1 MKKTLFILG
10 FMVSFCLTAFSQ
22 DEVKKPAKKTYSSY
36 LVYNPFSWIEGQ
48 MPVGIGFARQFTE
61 RSEIYTELAWVTKT
75 PFYSTEPESL
85 SGFRAIAQYRY
96 HINSGGFPIL
106 GFFRRQR
113 GLVRNV
119 SESFIGLEGRIK
131 TYNFTARYDFIN
143 PTAADTLQKYLYKA
157 NAFVWGGAII
167 FGKAFSIS
175 RGDRLQL
182 EINIGIGG
190 KEKTVKY
197 KNLPAGFKPVTFTGG
212 WGLKPPGI
220 QESVGNPYFP
230 CALRIRY
237 AL

>member
-1 MKKTLFILG
+1 MKKIILFVFLLLSKQP
-10 FMVSFCLTAFSQ
+10 VFSQ
-22 DEVKKPAKKTYSSY
+22 DEEKKPTKNTYDSY
-36 LVYNPFSWIEGQ
+36 LVYSPFSWLEGQ
-48 MPVGIGFARQFTE
+48 MPVGLGFARQFTE
-61 RSEIYTELAWVTKT
+61 RSEVYTELAWVTKS

-96 HINSGGFPIL
+96 HINSGGFPIF
-106 GFFRRQR
+106 GFFRRQKR
-113 GLVRNV
+113 FIRNV

-131 TYNFTARYDFIN
+131 TYNFSAKYDFIN
-143 PTAADTLQKYLYKA
+143 PTAADTLHKYLYKA

-175 RGDRLQL
+175 RNDRLQA

-197 KNLPAGFKPVTFTGG
+197 KNLPAGYKPVTTIGG

-220 QESVGNPYFP
+220 QESMGNPYFP
-230 CALRIRY
+230 CAVRIRY